1 MPTMI
6 TNKIKI
12 EKLELLLSYAIMKI
26 DPFYLDLDKDEIWR
40 NIDKI
45 IKINEYIDK
54 IKAGENTKDD

>member
-1 MPTMI
+1 MI

-26 DPFYLDLDKDEIWR
+26 DPFYLNLDKDEIWR

-54 IKAGENTKDD
+54 IKAGENIKDD

>member
-26 DPFYLDLDKDEIWR
+26 DPFYLNLDKDEIWR

-54 IKAGENTKDD
+54 IKAGENIKDD

>member
-26 DPFYLDLDKDEIWR
+26 DPFYLNLDKDEIWR